1 MNLFADAYADL
12 PGYPAVWSP
21 EPVPLYRYCLWRVF
35 TTSPP
40 KRIFSLIGL
49 NPSTADEMADDPT
62 VYRVQKRAR
71 ALGFD
76 ALCMLNAFSLRST
89 DPMVMKRATVPVG
102 DHNDEWLVRCASISA
117 IVVAAWG
124 VHGEYQGRGEAV
136 RRLIPN
142 LMCLGVTKDNY
153 PRHPLYLKDSTP
165 LIPYD
170 HIVVDGKK

>member
-35 TTSPP
+35 TTTPP
-40 KRIFSLIGL
+40 KRIMACIGL
-49 NPSTADEMADDPT
+49 NPSTADETTDDPT

-71 ALGFD
+71 SLGYD

-89 DPMVMKRATVPVG
+89 DPMLMKRAVEPVG
-102 DHNDEWLVRCASISA
+102 DQNDEWLVRCASISD
-117 IVVAAWG
+117 VVLAAWG
-124 VHGEYQGRGEAV
+124 VHGEHQGRGEAV